1 MCLEYAPVRHTGW
14 EARQGLGR
22 IMKKR
27 IILLLM
33 AVVMS
38 VLLAACGSAGEES
51 GEEVSNPL
59 EPDRHHVEITIKDYG
74 KISLELY
81 KEVAPITVENFLK
94 LAEDGFYDGLTFHRI
109 ISGFMIQGGDPKG
122 DGTGGS
128 DKNIKGEFSANGV
141 ENSISHVRG
150 TISMARAQ
158 EYDSA
163 SSQFF
168 IMHQDSA
175 SLDGQ
180 YAAFGKVTEGMEIVD
195 QICEKTPVV
204 DGNGKVEA
212 DKQPKIETIKVID

>member
-109 ISGFMIQGGDPKG
+109 IEGFMMQGGASEDVEAE
-122 DGTGGS
+122 T
-128 DKNIKGEFSANGV
+128 IKGEFAKNGV
-141 ENSISHVRG
+141 TNELSHTRG
-150 TISMARAQ
+150 AISMARTNV
-158 EYDSA
+158 YDSA
-163 SSQFF
+163 NSQFF
-168 IMHQDSA
+168 IVHQDSVF
-175 SLDGQ
+175 LDGE
-180 YAAFGKVTEGMEIVD
+180 YACFGYVTEGMD
-195 QICEKTPVV
+195 VV
-204 DGNGKVEA
+204 DAVCEAEYPFVDNNGGI
-212 DKQPKIETIKVID
+212 DKEGQPVIESVKVID

>member
-94 LAEDGFYDGLTFHRI
+94 LAEDGFYDAGRRL
-109 ISGFMIQGGDPKG
+109 
-122 DGTGGS
+122 
-128 DKNIKGEFSANGV
+128 
-141 ENSISHVRG
+141 
-150 TISMARAQ
+150 
-158 EYDSA
+158 
-163 SSQFF
+163 
-168 IMHQDSA
+168 
-175 SLDGQ
+175 
-180 YAAFGKVTEGMEIVD
+180 
-195 QICEKTPVV
+195 
-204 DGNGKVEA
+204 
-212 DKQPKIETIKVID
+212 